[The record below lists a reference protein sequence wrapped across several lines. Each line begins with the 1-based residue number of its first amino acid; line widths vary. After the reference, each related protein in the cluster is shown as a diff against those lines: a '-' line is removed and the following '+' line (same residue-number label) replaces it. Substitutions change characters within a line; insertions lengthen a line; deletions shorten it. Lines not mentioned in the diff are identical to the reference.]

1 MGQPRSFVGKIE
13 NGTRAVSV
21 VEFVT
26 ICRAI
31 GADPRR
37 ILTRLLKKWPDTS
50 AKDHRRQNRLG
61 KNWREDARSLIHC
74 FVAQRIAGS
83 GRRAMART
91 IGRGHAAGTCL
102 PPTITLPTIRLS
114 QLSFGLPAFFFARA
128 KPTLG
133 AGR

>member
-1 MGQPRSFVGKIE
+1 MVEPARPDLSEYEDHLRRLLATARKVRNLTQRDLAARMGQPRSFVGKIE

-50 AKDHRRQNRLG
+50 AQDQ
-61 KNWREDARSLIHC
+61 
-74 FVAQRIAGS
+74 
-83 GRRAMART
+83 
-91 IGRGHAAGTCL
+91 
-102 PPTITLPTIRLS
+102 PPTESPGQEL
-114 QLSFGLPAFFFARA
+114 A
-128 KPTLG
+128 
-133 AGR
+133 